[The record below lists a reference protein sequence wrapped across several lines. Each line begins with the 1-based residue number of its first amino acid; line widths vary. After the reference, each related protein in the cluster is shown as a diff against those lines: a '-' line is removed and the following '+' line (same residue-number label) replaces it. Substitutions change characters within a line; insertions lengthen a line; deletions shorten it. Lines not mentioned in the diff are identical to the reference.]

1 MQITWLSTLQHFS
14 NYKEFSLWSCH
25 WCLTGRQKL
34 CRHLKLHVSASH
46 LHLAGKS
53 RRLKKREWMI
63 LIISTGI
70 MSMSVWAWYNG
81 SPSQLQ
87 CEPLVKSISKVLS
100 RGRTGEVQDRIT
112 LMRTSRDVW
121 VTCWGKQTEW
131 GPALSSVGWSALAHY
146 VWQWGRERPAESR
159 PGG

>member
-1 MQITWLSTLQHFS
+1 MIKSPQPGPNQGSPPVKMLDFHFCLFSISCCPAVQPVMQITWLSTLQHFS

-87 CEPLVKSISKVLS
+87 CRPLWNPSAKCWVEGGLARS
-100 RGRTGEVQDRIT
+100 R
-112 LMRTSRDVW
+112 
-121 VTCWGKQTEW
+121 TE
-131 GPALSSVGWSALAHY
+131 
-146 VWQWGRERPAESR
+146 
-159 PGG
+159 